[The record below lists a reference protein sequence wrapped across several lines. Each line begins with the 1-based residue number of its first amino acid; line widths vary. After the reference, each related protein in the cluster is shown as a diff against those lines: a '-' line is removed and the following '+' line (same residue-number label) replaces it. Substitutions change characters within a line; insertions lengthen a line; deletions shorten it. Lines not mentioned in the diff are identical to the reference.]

1 MASLSPVPL
10 SWRPKPDR
18 AFFTPLK
25 ERSRFAAE
33 CWRRRRLNRHETR
46 FRSCRS
52 VRRRCRR
59 TTSMLHRFYHL
70 SFAIGWLSVAGLAC
84 ALASPRPSSAAQSK
98 SREASA
104 QTSRPSTVVL
114 IDAGHGGFDRGG
126 IPRQRIAEKTMT
138 LDVALRLRKKLL
150 EAGYRV
156 VMTRDSDFFVPLS
169 ERVAIANSNDNAI
182 FICIHFNSASRA
194 EANGIETYYY
204 RRDAMTL
211 AGDIH
216 RNVIAGA
223 PSENRGIR
231 RRGYYVL
238 RKTTSPAVLV
248 ECGFLTNPTEGQ
260 LALTTAYRD
269 KLAEEIS
276 RGILGK
282 PALVARA
289 PASRYYPP
297 ATEVEAQP
305 FNGYAGTDF
314 IKAPR
319 EHSTARHRKRSKGA
333 RSKRSSHQRTAQRA
347 KSGGHT
353 PAKKSVP
360 ESAED

>member
-1 MASLSPVPL
+1 
-10 SWRPKPDR
+10 
-18 AFFTPLK
+18 
-25 ERSRFAAE
+25 
-33 CWRRRRLNRHETR
+33 
-46 FRSCRS
+46 
-52 VRRRCRR
+52 
-59 TTSMLHRFYHL
+59 
-70 SFAIGWLSVAGLAC
+70 
-84 ALASPRPSSAAQSK
+84 
-98 SREASA
+98 
-104 QTSRPSTVVL
+104 
-114 IDAGHGGFDRGG
+114 
-126 IPRQRIAEKTMT
+126 MT

-156 VMTRDSDFFVPLS
+156 VMTRDSDVFVPLR
-169 ERVAIANSNDNAI
+169 ERVAIANSNQNAI
-182 FICIHFNSASRA
+182 FICIHFNSATRA

-204 RRDAMTL
+204 RRDAMAL
-211 AGDIH
+211 AANIH

-260 LALTTAYRD
+260 LALTTVYRD
-269 KLAEEIS
+269 KLAEEIT

-305 FNGYAGTDF
+305 FNSYVGTDF
-314 IKAPR
+314 IKAPPER
-319 EHSTARHRKRSKGA
+319 STARHRKRSRGA
-333 RSKRSSHQRTAQRA
+333 RSKRSSHQRTAQRT
-347 KSGGHT
+347 KSSGHT
-353 PAKKSVP
+353 PAKKSMP
-360 ESAED
+360 ENAED

>member
-1 MASLSPVPL
+1 M
-10 SWRPKPDR
+10 RQ
-18 AFFTPLK
+18 
-25 ERSRFAAE
+25 RFS
-33 CWRRRRLNRHETR
+33 N
-46 FRSCRS
+46 RSC
-52 VRRRCRR
+52 V
-59 TTSMLHRFYHL
+59 
-70 SFAIGWLSVAGLAC
+70 IGWLSIAGLAC
-84 ALASPRPSSAAQSK
+84 ALASPSPSSAAQPKNHETTAQS
-98 SREASA
+98 SR
-104 QTSRPSTVVL
+104 RSTVVV

-126 IPRQRIAEKTMT
+126 IPHQRIAEKTMT
-138 LDVALRLRKKLL
+138 LDVALRLRKNLL

-169 ERVAIANSNDNAI
+169 ERVAIANSNHNAI

-204 RRDAMTL
+204 RRDAMAL
-211 AGDIH
+211 AGNIH

-248 ECGFLTNPTEGQ
+248 ECGFLTNPAEGQ
-260 LALTTAYRD
+260 LALTAAYRD
-269 KLAEEIS
+269 KLAEEIT

-289 PASRYYPP
+289 PASHYYPP

-305 FNGYAGTDF
+305 FNGYVGTDF
-314 IKAPR
+314 IKAPP
-319 EHSTARHRKRSKGA
+319 ESFSTRHRKRSKGA
-333 RSKRSSHQRTAQRA
+333 RSKRSSHQTTAQKT
-347 KSGGHT
+347 KSGDHT
-353 PAKKSVP
+353 PATKSMP
-360 ESAED
+360 ENAED

>member
-1 MASLSPVPL
+1 
-10 SWRPKPDR
+10 
-18 AFFTPLK
+18 
-25 ERSRFAAE
+25 
-33 CWRRRRLNRHETR
+33 CG
-46 FRSCRS
+46 
-52 VRRRCRR
+52 
-59 TTSMLHRFYHL
+59 
-70 SFAIGWLSVAGLAC
+70 IGWLSIAGLAC
-84 ALASPRPSSAAQSK
+84 ALASPSPSSASQSK
-98 SREASA
+98 SRNTSA
-104 QTSRPSTVVL
+104 QTSPSTVVV

-156 VMTRDSDFFVPLS
+156 VMTRDSDVFVPLP
-169 ERVAIANSNDNAI
+169 ERVAIANSNQNAI
-182 FICIHFNSASRA
+182 FICIHFNSATRA

-204 RRDAMTL
+204 RRDAMAL
-211 AGDIH
+211 AANIH

-238 RKTTSPAVLV
+238 RRTTIPGVLV
-248 ECGFLTNPTEGQ
+248 ECGFLTNPAEGQ

-269 KLAEEIS
+269 KLAEEVT

-289 PASRYYPP
+289 PASHYYPP

-305 FNGYAGTDF
+305 FNGYVGTDF
-314 IKAPR
+314 IKAPP

-333 RSKRSSHQRTAQRA
+333 RSKRSSHQTTAQRT
-347 KSGGHT
+347 KSSGQT
-353 PAKKSVP
+353 PAKKSMP
-360 ESAED
+360 ENAED

>member
-1 MASLSPVPL
+1 MCQ
-10 SWRPKPDR
+10 RP
-18 AFFTPLK
+18 
-25 ERSRFAAE
+25 S
-33 CWRRRRLNRHETR
+33 H
-46 FRSCRS
+46 RSCG
-52 VRRRCRR
+52 
-59 TTSMLHRFYHL
+59 
-70 SFAIGWLSVAGLAC
+70 IGWLSIAGLAC
-84 ALASPRPSSAAQSK
+84 ALASPSPSSASQSK
-98 SREASA
+98 SRDTSA
-104 QTSRPSTVVL
+104 QTSSSTVVV

-156 VMTRDSDFFVPLS
+156 VMTRDSDVFVPLPG
-169 ERVAIANSNDNAI
+169 RVSVANSNQNAI
-182 FICIHFNSASRA
+182 FICIHFNSATRT

-204 RRDAMTL
+204 RRDAMAL
-211 AGDIH
+211 AANIH

-238 RKTTSPAVLV
+238 RKTNIPAVLV
-248 ECGFLTNPTEGQ
+248 ECGFLTNPAEGQ
-260 LALTTAYRD
+260 LALTAAYRD
-269 KLAEEIS
+269 KLAEEIT

-289 PASRYYPP
+289 PASHYYPP

-305 FNGYAGTDF
+305 FNGYVGTDF
-314 IKAPR
+314 IKAPA
-319 EHSTARHRKRSKGA
+319 ESSTTRHRKRSKGT
-333 RSKRSSHQRTAQRA
+333 RSKRSSHQTTAQRT

-353 PAKKSVP
+353 PAKKSMP
-360 ESAED
+360 ENAED

>member
-1 MASLSPVPL
+1 MRQRLS
-10 SWRPKPDR
+10 
-18 AFFTPLK
+18 
-25 ERSRFAAE
+25 
-33 CWRRRRLNRHETR
+33 H
-46 FRSCRS
+46 RSC
-52 VRRRCRR
+52 V
-59 TTSMLHRFYHL
+59 
-70 SFAIGWLSVAGLAC
+70 IGWLPIAGLAC
-84 ALASPRPSSAAQSK
+84 ALASLSPSSAAQSK

-104 QTSRPSTVVL
+104 QGSRPSTVVV

-156 VMTRDSDFFVPLS
+156 VMTRDSDVFVPLP
-169 ERVAIANSNDNAI
+169 ERVAIANSNHDAI
-182 FICIHFNSASRA
+182 FICIHFNSATRA
-194 EANGIETYYY
+194 GANGVETYYY
-204 RRDAMTL
+204 RRDAMAL
-211 AGDIH
+211 AANIH

-238 RKTTSPAVLV
+238 RKTTIPGVLV
-248 ECGFLTNPTEGQ
+248 ECGFLTNPAEGQ

-269 KLAEEIS
+269 KLAEEVT

-289 PASRYYPP
+289 PASHYYPP

-305 FNGYAGTDF
+305 FNGYVGTDF
-314 IKAPR
+314 IKAPPER
-319 EHSTARHRKRSKGA
+319 STSRHRKRSKAA
-333 RSKRSSHQRTAQRA
+333 RSKKSSLHRTAQRS
-347 KSGGHT
+347 KGSGRT
-353 PAKKSVP
+353 PAKKSMP
-360 ESAED
+360 ENTED